1 MKSDERE
8 PTQDELAAMAYAD
21 GELHGDAARAFETR
35 LEREPALVR
44 AVADELRLTLI
55 ARACA
60 GPEPAD
66 FEWRRIARD
75 PLQRSLGW
83 IGWVLAAAG
92 ALGALAWVI
101 WSFETSTLDPW
112 IKLAFAALMAGLA
125 ILFGLTVRARLRTL
139 PLDPY
144 RDVQR

>member
-1 MKSDERE
+1 
-8 PTQDELAAMAYAD
+8 
-21 GELHGDAARAFETR
+21 
-35 LEREPALVR
+35 
-44 AVADELRLTLI
+44 VADELRLGLI

-83 IGWVLAAAG
+83 IGWMLAGTG
-92 ALGALAWVI
+92 ALGALLWVV
-101 WSFETSTLDPW
+101 W
-112 IKLAFAALMAGLA
+112 FARDERARSVDQAGVRGLMAGLA
-125 ILFGLTVRARLRTL
+125 ILFGLTLRARLRTL